1 MQYNRDKEKE
11 FFYYYANRKSTNP
24 NNSRQFKSKQ
34 IRLIESYWLYFSKER
49 WFY

>member
-11 FFYYYANRKSTNP
+11 FFYYANRKPTNP
-24 NNSRQFKSKQ
+24 NNSRQLRLKQ
-34 IRLIESYWLYFSKER
+34 IRLIKSYRLYFSKER